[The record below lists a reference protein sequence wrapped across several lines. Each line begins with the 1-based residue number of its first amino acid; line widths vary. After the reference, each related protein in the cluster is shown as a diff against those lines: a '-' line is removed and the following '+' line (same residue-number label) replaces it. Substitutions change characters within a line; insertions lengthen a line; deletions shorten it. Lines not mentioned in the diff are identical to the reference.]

1 MRRLLP
7 WLVKV
12 LQKDGHTTV
21 TAAKPLRSVKGDA
34 ASVACL
40 VKGIKGQVVL
50 VGHSYGGPVIS
61 EAAYGQ
67 ANVKA
72 LVYVAAFAPDI
83 GESAVA

>member
-1 MRRLLP
+1 M
-7 WLVKV
+7 
-12 LQKDGHTTV
+12 
-21 TAAKPLRSVKGDA
+21 KGDA